1 MTTPLRPVALD
12 HIVLIVDDVDR
23 SLGWYLGV
31 VGLAPVRVDEWRKG
45 EAPFPSVRV
54 SGDTIIDIIARRA
67 PVTVEPNLDHLCLTV
82 ECDDLQAWA
91 SAHELTVLDA
101 GDRFGARGVAT
112 SIYVHDPDGNTVELR
127 TYPA

>member
-1 MTTPLRPVALD
+1 MSPPLRPVALD

-31 VGLAPVRVDEWRKG
+31 VGLAPVRVEEWRKG

-54 SGDTIIDIIARRA
+54 SADTIIDIIARRA

-82 ECDDLQAWA
+82 ECDDLRAWA
-91 SAHELTVLDA
+91 ADHDLTVLDA

>member
-1 MTTPLRPVALD
+1 VSPPLRAVALD
-12 HIVLIVDDVDR
+12 HIVLIVDDVER
-23 SLGWYLGV
+23 SLRWYLDV
-31 VGLAPVRVDEWRKG
+31 LGLAPVRVEEWQKG

-54 SGDTIIDIIARRA
+54 SADTIVDIIARRT
-67 PVTVEPNLDHLCLTV
+67 PVDVEPNLDHLCLTV

-91 SAHELTVLDA
+91 AANDLTVLDA
-101 GDRFGARGVAT
+101 GDRYGARGVAS